1 MNRRTFLAA
10 VGATL
15 AFGRRAGAEVA
26 SLDELLARIARARAS
41 VKTLVGPFTQ
51 VRKIGLLAAEV
62 RSQGTMTLVLP
73 DKLRWELAPPD
84 EVVYW
89 ITRDGLAYRSRS
101 GQGRL
106 SNDAQTAAGVR
117 AGTALADLRTVL
129 AGDLAKLRP
138 RFDLKTVS
146 TDDGTAAFEAIS
158 KAGASPRVQRIAF
171 TIASDL
177 VRPVR
182 ATIAEGPKDV
192 TEITFGPLKVDALV
206 DAATMRGP

>member
-10 VGATL
+10 AGALL
-15 AFGRRAGAEVA
+15 AFGRRADAEGAP
-26 SLDELLARIARARAS
+26 LDDLLARIARARAS

-62 RSQGTMTLVLP
+62 RSQGTMTLVFP

-117 AGTALADLRTVL
+117 VGTALADLRTVL
-129 AGDLAKLRP
+129 GGDIAKLRP

-146 TDDGTAAFEAIS
+146 TDDGTAAFEAVARAS
-158 KAGASPRVQRIAF
+158 AGSRIQRISFAL
-171 TIASDL
+171 AADL

-182 ATIAEGPKDV
+182 ATIAEGPRDV
-192 TEITFGPLKVDALV
+192 TNITFGALKVDAPV
-206 DAATMRGP
+206 DPAAMRGP